1 LVEGKLWKD
10 TMVEEMESFQKN
22 EMWDFVELP
31 NGRKTPGTKWVF
43 KKTLNII
50 GQVKKFKD

>member
-1 LVEGKLWKD
+1 
-10 TMVEEMESFQKN
+10 MVEEMESFQKN
-22 EMWDFVELP
+22 EMWDLVELP
-31 NGRKTPGTKWVF
+31 NGRKPLGTKWVF